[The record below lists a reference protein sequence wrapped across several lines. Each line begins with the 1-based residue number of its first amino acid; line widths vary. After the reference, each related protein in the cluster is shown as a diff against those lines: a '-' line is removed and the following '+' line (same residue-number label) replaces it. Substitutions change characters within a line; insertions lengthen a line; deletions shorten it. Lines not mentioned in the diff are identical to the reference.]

1 MDETRKK
8 LRSEND
14 VRRKLEQRAQT
25 MLQYVN
31 SGKEERNKK
40 LVTDALRLRAIT
52 VHSMM
57 GKLW

>member
-1 MDETRKK
+1 M
-8 LRSEND
+8 RSEND